1 MALNV
6 VASMS
11 LDAFIRSSDKLKA
24 LVTERGNLE
33 AERARQ
39 AAKVSELESRIA
51 EYDTQIA
58 STWKQIQTDTQG
70 IDVPVSRR

>member
-1 MALNV
+1 
-6 VASMS
+6 MS

-39 AAKVSELESRIA
+39 AAKVAELEGRIA
-51 EYDTQIA
+51 DYDAQIA
-58 STWKQIQTDTQG
+58 STWKQIQTDTQ
-70 IDVPVSRR
+70 VLEAPVTRR

>member
-1 MALNV
+1 
-6 VASMS
+6 MS

-51 EYDTQIA
+51 EYDTQID

>member
-1 MALNV
+1 
-6 VASMS
+6 MS

-39 AAKVSELESRIA
+39 AAKVSELEGRIA
-51 EYDTQIA
+51 DYDAQIA
-58 STWKQIQTDTQG
+58 TTWKQIQTDAQG
-70 IDVPVSRR
+70 LDFPVAKR

>member
-1 MALNV
+1 
-6 VASMS
+6 MS

-39 AAKVSELESRIA
+39 AVKVAELEGRIA
-51 EYDTQIA
+51 DYDAQIA

-70 IDVPVSRR
+70 FDVPVAKR

>member
-1 MALNV
+1 
-6 VASMS
+6 MS

-39 AAKVSELESRIA
+39 AAKVSELEGRIA
-51 EYDTQIA
+51 DYDAQIA

-70 IDVPVSRR
+70 LDVPVAKR